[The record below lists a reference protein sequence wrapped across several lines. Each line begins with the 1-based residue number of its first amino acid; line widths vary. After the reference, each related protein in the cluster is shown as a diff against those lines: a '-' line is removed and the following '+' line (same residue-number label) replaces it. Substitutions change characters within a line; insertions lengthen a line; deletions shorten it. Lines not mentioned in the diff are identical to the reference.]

1 MEDLSCPETT
11 TLSAAELINVLQRV
25 TGGLSVS
32 TKPQGNLPNGGGI
45 GFLIRCKFRARFL
58 SWKSGTA

>member
-11 TLSAAELINVLQRV
+11 TLSAAELVNVLQRV

-32 TKPQGNLPNGGGI
+32 TKPQG
-45 GFLIRCKFRARFL
+45 
-58 SWKSGTA
+58 GTDERKRKCNNTA